1 MFALHFVT
9 LHLFVVHWCDK
20 ILNESL
26 PGDGFGRG
34 CFDTLPRFVGDP
46 SARFETHTP
55 LTYET
60 NGETGQPLWKEI
72 FGHILKECAYLTAFQ
87 TVYVMV
93 DTRNLKAHET
103 SQDGLPHWPAA
114 VAWWHWDPTKRERSC
129 SFFQLLKRD
138 WPTSGASH
146 LGRYI
151 CPCCVGGC
159 LSGYQLYL
167 AGQ

>member
-1 MFALHFVT
+1 MNRCQETDLEEGALIPCRVLWLVT
-9 LHLFVVHWCDK
+9 
-20 ILNESL
+20 
-26 PGDGFGRG
+26 
-34 CFDTLPRFVGDP
+34 
-46 SARFETHTP
+46 
-55 LTYET
+55 
-60 NGETGQPLWKEI
+60 EI

-114 VAWWHWDPTKRERSC
+114 VAWWHSRVQLVGPHQERTELLFFPATEETGLHRVHPT
-129 SFFQLLKRD
+129 
-138 WPTSGASH
+138 W
-146 LGRYI
+146 GRYI
-151 CPCCVGGC
+151 CPSCVGGC